1 MVLDWMPKETSQAVD
16 KLDLTL
22 SVRSVPEIDTLLSKT
37 VLFRGKKFRP
47 TLCFLMGQLLRIP
60 PEETKH
66 YARAAEFVHAATL
79 AHDDVIDESQ
89 MRRNR
94 PTLNAR
100 ASNARAVLAGDLL
113 LARVM
118 AELSQLGHLDLIQDL
133 ANTVE
138 ELVSGEWLQLE
149 ARKISSVSR
158 HHLETVA
165 KKKTASLMA
174 WCCSTPARLA
184 RAHDKIVEGCQKFGE
199 SLGVAFQMID
209 DIIDYDSSG
218 GKPFAQDLREGLV
231 NFVTLE
237 MLEESPV
244 LLDPIQKLLGQET
257 LPSPLPWKS
266 YELIAACDRVRAR
279 AQAKLEAADQIL
291 SQISKS
297 LEQPDFEALQ
307 ALRSIL
313 VYLRERMR

>member
-1 MVLDWMPKETSQAVD
+1 MVLDWMPKETAHAVEN
-16 KLDLTL
+16 LNLSL

-47 TLCFLMGQLLRIP
+47 TLCFLMGQLLGVP
-60 PEETKH
+60 PEKTH
-66 YARAAEFVHAATL
+66 PYARAAEFVHAATL
-79 AHDDVIDESQ
+79 AHDDVIDESLT
-89 MRRNR
+89 RRNR

-100 ASNARAVLAGDLL
+100 STNARAVLAGDLL

-118 AELSQLGHLDLIQDL
+118 SELSELGDVYLIHEL
-133 ANTVE
+133 AKTVE
-138 ELVSGEWLQLE
+138 ELVNGEWLQLE

-184 RAHDKIVEGCQKFGE
+184 GCDPSILEACRKFGE
-199 SLGVAFQMID
+199 CLGIAFQMID
-209 DIIDYDSSG
+209 DIIDYDASG

-237 MLEESPV
+237 ILEANPSLQE
-244 LLDPIQKLLGQET
+244 PIQKLLGHDLAQ
-257 LPSPLPWKS
+257 PVWPWQS
-266 YELIAACDRVRAR
+266 YELLAASDRVRAR
-279 AQAKLEAADQIL
+279 AQAKLEAGDQVL

-297 LEQPDFEALQ
+297 LETPNFEALQ
-307 ALRSIL
+307 ALRAIL
-313 VYLRERMR
+313 VYLRERIR